1 MLRTAFTE
9 LVGCSIPI
17 QQAGMGALA
26 NHDLAAAVAN
36 AGALGTVSVTGAPPD
51 LIARILDECR
61 ALTRGVIGA
70 NFIVDPAFVPDRES
84 LLKAVDAA
92 AARVRVVDFFHNW
105 PDASLVDV
113 AHKRGAVVSWQVGSS
128 REAVAAEEAGC
139 DLIVA
144 QGTEAGGHIRGKIG
158 LFALLSEVLEA
169 VSVPVIAAGG
179 IGTGRAMAAALAA
192 GAEAVRVG
200 TRFIAAPESEAHPA
214 YVSALIQAGAED
226 TVCTDAFSV
235 GWPDAPG
242 RVLRSS
248 LQAAHAH
255 EGDIV
260 GERVGKY
267 TGKKS
272 QVHRFEVGT
281 PTVRTTG
288 TIEAMPLWAG
298 ESVGGVKRVQSAAE
312 IVHELS
318 SEAEDFLKRWC

>member
-26 NHDLAAAVAN
+26 NHELAAAVAN
-36 AGALGTVSVTGAPPD
+36 AGALGIVSVTGAPPD
-51 LIARILDECR
+51 LTAKILDQCR
-61 ALTRGVIGA
+61 ARTQGVIGA
-70 NFIVDPAFVPDRES
+70 NFIVDPVFVPDRAS
-84 LLKAVDAA
+84 LLEAVDAA
-92 AARVRVVDFFHNW
+92 AARVKVVDFFYAW

-128 REAVAAEEAGC
+128 REAVAAQEAGC

-144 QGTEAGGHIRGKIG
+144 QGIEAGGHIRGKIG
-158 LFALLSEVLEA
+158 LLALLSEVLEA

-200 TRFIAAPESEAHPA
+200 TRFIAAPEAEAHPA

-226 TVCTDAFSV
+226 TVCTEAFFV

-248 LQAAHAH
+248 LQAAQAH
-255 EGDIV
+255 KDDVV

-272 QVHRFEVGT
+272 QVRRFESGSL
-281 PTVRTTG
+281 TVRTTG
-288 TIEAMPLWAG
+288 TIEAMPHWAG